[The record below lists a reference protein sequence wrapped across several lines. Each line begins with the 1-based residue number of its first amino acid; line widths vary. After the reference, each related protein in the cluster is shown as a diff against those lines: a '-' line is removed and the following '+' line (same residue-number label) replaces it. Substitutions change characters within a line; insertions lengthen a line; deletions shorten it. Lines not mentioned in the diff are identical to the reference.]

1 MIRISFLFR
10 FLLPFSSPFVVDEVT
25 PTDGHKLPLL
35 MSSKCCDKKFWLPFI
50 GLWNLP
56 VVVEAASWNDAFIV
70 DDLSLSINESDV
82 AAISIP
88 SLLMKADL
96 LGLAEFIVVR
106 LVARVFDEMIGK
118 WAMLS
123 L

>member
-1 MIRISFLFR
+1 
-10 FLLPFSSPFVVDEVT
+10 
-25 PTDGHKLPLL
+25 

-50 GLWNLP
+50 WLWYLP

-70 DDLSLSINESDV
+70 DDLILSINDSDV
-82 AAISIP
+82 AAIP
-88 SLLMKADL
+88 SFLMKADL

>member
-1 MIRISFLFR
+1 M
-10 FLLPFSSPFVVDEVT
+10 PFSSPFVDDDDETV

-35 MSSKCCDKKFWLPFI
+35 MSSKCCDKKIWLPVI

-56 VVVEAASWNDAFIV
+56 VVVEEAASWNDAFIV
-70 DDLSLSINESDV
+70 DDLSLSINDSDV